1 MKTRIIISLIAMTFL
16 WSCATSMKYTWTKEG
31 YQGRKYNKILVL
43 VESQTNQGRL
53 KGENTIAEYLNK
65 EGIAATNSLTVFPQ
79 EENIHDL
86 SEDEIESRILK
97 GGYDGVLISS
107 LVGARSR
114 EVQEGASPYGQPVTY
129 RYGRHIRTDYVHM
142 QEPEYYRQEKIFV
155 FETRFFDVAD
165 SATKESVV
173 WSGQSELT
181 DPSSVESAVKKY
193 SKQLVKTLLDSRT
206 IKL

>member
-1 MKTRIIISLIAMTFL
+1 
-16 WSCATSMKYTWTKEG
+16 MKYTWTKEG

-53 KGENTIAEYLNK
+53 NGENAIVEHLGKVGVVAM
-65 EGIAATNSLTVFPQ
+65 NSLTVFPQ

-107 LVGARSR
+107 LVDARSR
-114 EVQEGASPYGQPVTY
+114 EVQEGGSSYAQPVSH
-129 RYGRHIRTDYVHM
+129 RYGRHIRTGYVRM
-142 QEPEYYRQEKIFV
+142 QEPEYYRQEKTFV
-155 FETRFFDVAD
+155 FETRLFDVID

-181 DPSSVESAVKKY
+181 DPSSAESAVKKY
-193 SKQLVKTLLDSRT
+193 SKQLVKTLLDSGT